1 MPTASNESHYFYK
14 NLNDIIQRMNNLKSL
29 ENWNIE
35 IAEGE
40 IVLRKQSESYKTNV
54 PELTITID
62 DGLGFTIKV
71 FNYLIKEDH
80 QVYKSY
86 CRSMK
91 NVTVSNLLKH
101 ISNHKVCKDINL
113 VKDESSVYFHMVPL
127 IPEKCINNEDEMETP
142 MIPFRDKRFIRNK
155 NCPVLS
161 EEEICPECV
170 KCELHIMKEVEK
182 KKKHSIKPAKT
193 KAPLSK
199 TNRGRIEAALIEKR
213 LECKALKKEIESMK
227 TAIDKQGIDVDQ
239 ELANDFDTIFTNSN
253 KVTPFMKLFWQQ
265 QNELR
270 KKGGGRN
277 AR

>member
-1 MPTASNESHYFYK
+1 MPMRSHTHEAVFRTYRSIVQNSPTASNESHYFYK

-40 IVLRKQSESYKTNV
+40 IALRKQSESYKTNV

-62 DGLGFTIKV
+62 DGLGFTIEV
-71 FNYLIKEDH
+71 FNYLIKENH

-101 ISNHKVCKDINL
+101 ISNHKVCEGINL
-113 VKDESSVYFHMVPL
+113 VKDESSVYFHIVPL
-127 IPEKCINNEDEMETP
+127 IPEKCINNEDEIETP

-170 KCELHIMKEVEK
+170 KCELHIMKEVDK
-182 KKKHSIKPAKT
+182 KKNT
-193 KAPLSK
+193 
-199 TNRGRIEAALIEKR
+199 
-213 LECKALKKEIESMK
+213 
-227 TAIDKQGIDVDQ
+227 Q
-239 ELANDFDTIFTNSN
+239 
-253 KVTPFMKLFWQQ
+253 
-265 QNELR
+265 
-270 KKGGGRN
+270 
-277 AR
+277 